1 MRNPEMSVIGHRSF
15 LDQHGVRWHVW
26 EVYPTSTDRRASEQ
40 PESRILSEADE
51 AQLMD
56 RRFPFERRGA
66 IDPELAGGWLAFES
80 EIARRRYA
88 PIPRGWTGLP
98 SRELCRLLQV
108 AKEVRVASAEY
119 MMSPPR
125 GTPLIE
131 PSEQS

>member
-26 EVYPTSTDRRASEQ
+26 EVYPTSTDRRASDDREAIT
-40 PESRILSEADE
+40 PGADE
-51 AQLMD
+51 AILTD
-56 RRFPFERRGA
+56 RRFPFERRA
-66 IDPELAGGWLAFES
+66 TIDPELANGWLAFES

-108 AKEVRVASAEY
+108 AKEVRVASVEY

-125 GTPLIE
+125 GTPLMD
-131 PSEQS
+131 STEQS

>member
-1 MRNPEMSVIGHRSF
+1 MRTPEMSVIGHRSF
-15 LDQHGVRWHVW
+15 LDQHGIRWHVW
-26 EVYPTSTDRRASEQ
+26 EVYPTSTDRRISDDRDAMTAN
-40 PESRILSEADE
+40 PDE
-51 AQLMD
+51 ALLID
-56 RRFPFERRGA
+56 RRFPFERRA
-66 IDPELAGGWLAFES
+66 TIDPELANGWLAFES

-125 GTPLIE
+125 GVPLMGS
-131 PSEQS
+131 SEQS

>member
-15 LDQHGVRWHVW
+15 LDQHGIRWHVW
-26 EVYPTSTDRRASEQ
+26 EVYPTSTDRRVSDDGAAITTLE
-40 PESRILSEADE
+40 EAT
-51 AQLMD
+51 LMD
-56 RRFPFERRGA
+56 RRFPFERRA
-66 IDPELAGGWLAFES
+66 SIDPELANGWLAFES

-108 AKEVRVASAEY
+108 AKEVRVTSAEY

-125 GTPLIE
+125 GISVMDST
-131 PSEQS
+131 EQS